1 MSMHLNLS
9 SDPFI
14 PVAILEVLEK
24 HKPLKECIPNVF
36 LEVWYDIFRFF
47 WFYYSA
53 SCIKI

>member
-24 HKPLKECIPNVF
+24 HKHLKEEIN
-36 LEVWYDIFRFF
+36 
-47 WFYYSA
+47 S
-53 SCIKI
+53 